1 MGDRAL
7 ADVRSACRS
16 LWLPAAVRNLDLR
29 AEGEIA
35 LPLRSVLL
43 GLNRFITDCA
53 DQVAADTENEFDP
66 GFDSASP
73 NRLGRKLQTA
83 ARRD

>member
-1 MGDRAL
+1 
-7 ADVRSACRS
+7 
-16 LWLPAAVRNLDLR
+16 
-29 AEGEIA
+29 
-35 LPLRSVLL
+35 VLL
-43 GLNRFITDCA
+43 ERNRFITDCA

-73 NRLGRKLQTA
+73 NRLGRKLQAA